1 MEWRDEAIILGVRSH
16 GETSA
21 IVELMTRT
29 HGRHQGRLQGGRAR
43 RWQPILQM
51 GNRVEAHWW
60 ARLDEH
66 LGQFRLEVC
75 DFSASQ
81 LMENPLQLYAMHTM
95 SAHLRLLGERDPHP
109 ELYQGLNMV
118 IEHGDDAFIL
128 AEIFARFEL
137 QLLSSLGFGIDLSA
151 CAATGTCDD
160 LTYVSPK
167 SGRAVSRQAGYPW
180 RDKLLSL
187 PQFLLYAEQRPSTPQ
202 ALGEAFALTS
212 FFLERHIWEPR
223 ALEPPLM
230 RARYF
235 RHLNQT
241 LEQLDLKV

>member
-1 MEWRDEAIILGVRSH
+1 MEWRDEAIILGVRPH

-21 IVELMTRT
+21 IVELMTLA
-29 HGRHQGRLQGGRAR
+29 HGRHQGRVQGGRTR

-66 LGQFRLEVC
+66 LGRFRLEVR
-75 DFSASQ
+75 DFVAPL

-118 IEHGDDAFIL
+118 IEHGEDAFIL
-128 AEIFARFEL
+128 AEILARFEL

-187 PQFLLYAEQRPSTPQ
+187 PQFLLYAEERASTPQ

-212 FFLERHIWEPR
+212 FFLGRHIWEPR
-223 ALEPPLM
+223 TLEPPLM

-235 RHLNQT
+235 HHLNQT
-241 LEQLDLKV
+241 LEQLGPKV